1 MKRVSLLLVLGT
13 LTLFA
18 SAQKL
23 DASKVPAAVREAF
36 AKQYPN
42 IKDVKWEMEDGK
54 YEASFKQDGK
64 SMSTLQN
71 AQGNIT
77 ETETS
82 IKVEELPASAS
93 AYVKEHYKGQSIKEA
108 SKITKANGEINFE
121 AELKGKDVVFDATG
135 KFLKEQKD

>member
-42 IKDVKWEMEDGK
+42 IKDVKWEKEK
-54 YEASFKQDGK
+54 
-64 SMSTLQN
+64 
-71 AQGNIT
+71 GN
-77 ETETS
+77 
-82 IKVEELPASAS
+82 
-93 AYVKEHYKGQSIKEA
+93 
-108 SKITKANGEINFE
+108 
-121 AELKGKDVVFDATG
+121 
-135 KFLKEQKD
+135 